1 MSSGITPVNTK
12 TQPAWVQWQMAE
24 WGYSALH
31 SECPSSEHASSLQ
44 RAPAQAYTPY
54 PLTRAVPNATTLMLD
69 LFDDA
74 TGTLQHQIVLQ
85 RTFPRT

>member
-1 MSSGITPVNTK
+1 
-12 TQPAWVQWQMAE
+12 
-24 WGYSALH
+24 
-31 SECPSSEHASSLQ
+31 
-44 RAPAQAYTPY
+44 
-54 PLTRAVPNATTLMLD
+54 LTRAVPNATTLMLD